1 MTYLQKRER
10 AAKRNNNGLL
20 LTASFGLAA
29 SIIGHLLDGKTDWFV
44 ITALMSIALLF
55 GLTTRNK

>member
-20 LTASFGLAA
+20 LTASVGLAA

-44 ITALMSIALLF
+44 VTALMSIALLF